1 MEAAPYHS
9 DIAGGPDGGAAHWLK
24 TSDGL
29 RIRVGH
35 WTVPNAKGTI
45 LIFPGRTEFVEKYGR
60 AAAAL
65 AERGYASLAID
76 WRGQG
81 IADRMTPNRAIGH
94 VGHFDDYQRDVEATL
109 AHAKELGLPK
119 PYFLIG
125 HSMGG
130 CIGLRSL
137 MNGLDVNAVMFSAPM
152 WGVQIAPA
160 LRPVAW
166 GLSAVSQPLG
176 FDQTLAPGQF
186 EESYVLRTTLAE
198 NTLTGDAEMFAILQ
212 DQLQKHPDLGL
223 GGPSLRWISK
233 SLREMYILSTLP
245 SPDVP
250 CITFLGSEEAIVDPA
265 RIRDRMRRWR
275 RGTLQIIEDG
285 RHEMLMDAPAVR
297 NKIFD
302 EAVALFDAHQTLPNA
317 A

>member
-1 MEAAPYHS
+1 MEPAPYYS

-35 WTVPNAKGTI
+35 WTIPNAKGTI

-60 AAAAL
+60 AAKAFAD
-65 AERGYASLAID
+65 RGYASLAID

-94 VGHFDDYQRDVEATL
+94 VGHFADYQQDVAATL
-109 AHAKELGLPK
+109 AHAAALDLPK

-137 MNGLDVNAVMFSAPM
+137 MNGLDVNAAMFSAPM
-152 WGVQIAPA
+152 WGVQISPA
-160 LRPVAW
+160 LRPFAW
-166 GLSAVSQPLG
+166 GLSAVSKPLG
-176 FDQTLAPGQF
+176 FDQALAPGQF
-186 EESYVLRTTLAE
+186 EESYVMRTTLDE
-198 NTLTGDAEMFAILQ
+198 NSLTGDAEMFDMLQ
-212 DQLQKHPDLGL
+212 EQLNKYPDLGL
-223 GGPSLRWISK
+223 GGPSLRWVNM
-233 SLREMYILSTLP
+233 SLREMLQLSTMQ
-245 SPDVP
+245 SPKVP
-250 CITFLGSEEAIVDPA
+250 CITFLGTEEAIVDPA
-265 RIRDRMRRWR
+265 RIRDRMGKWPG
-275 RGTLQIIEDG
+275 GTLRVIDGG
-285 RHEMLMDAPAVR
+285 RHEMLMDTPAMR
-297 NKIFD
+297 NTIFD
-302 EAVALFDAHQTLPNA
+302 ETAALFDAHKTLPNA